1 MMHGNIFFLFK
12 STHFLI
18 KISALIPNGETQR
31 GCFISQIASIIV
43 ASSSDKKL
51 AMGKRP
57 ALKK

>member
-1 MMHGNIFFLFK
+1 MMHGTISSSSYTNTFSCI
-12 STHFLI
+12 
-18 KISALIPNGETQR
+18 ISALIPNGETQR

>member
-1 MMHGNIFFLFK
+1 MHGNIFFLFK
-12 STHFLI
+12 LNTFSS

>member
-1 MMHGNIFFLFK
+1 MNTF
-12 STHFLI
+12 SS